1 MKSITTYCSR
11 VFIAGLFFLTTIPVF
26 SEESI
31 MYIPVAGYDYIAL
44 ESRSLQSP
52 SLGAIILGENFLLS
66 GIYKHSTFSEKAPTG
81 FPEDFHSID
90 TMLEVHSGRHQLLS
104 CFKTE
109 SDQPVSGGW
118 ATLQATAIYNYQIIQ
133 SEEFVF
139 RLGAGASLGDFGI
152 DMKDGGNWPLIPV
165 PFLGMEYNS
174 PIINAQ
180 FDFVTGPHLSVM
192 LFPQSRVRL
201 SGEGEI
207 NNFRDL
213 QDLIFTAAVHY
224 RFFPGE
230 DAAND
235 FAGVSAGF
243 SNNNLGFTP
252 GGSDEPYEFQY
263 YSLFTELDLS
273 LLKITGGYAF
283 NGQER
288 LGEDTLSETG
298 DGYFIS
304 LQAMYQF

>member
-1 MKSITTYCSR
+1 MRSISTYCSR
-11 VFIAGLFFLTTIPVF
+11 LFIAGLFFLKVIPVF

-31 MYIPVAGYDYIAL
+31 MYIPVAAYDYIAL
-44 ESRSLQSP
+44 ESRSLESP

-66 GIYKHSTFSEKAPTG
+66 ALYKQSTFSEEAPHDLA
-81 FPEDFHSID
+81 EDFHSID
-90 TMLEVHSGRHQLLS
+90 TMLEVHTGRHQLLG

-118 ATLQATAIYNYQIIQ
+118 ATLQATAIYNYQIIK
-133 SEEFVF
+133 SDEFVF

-165 PFLGMEYNS
+165 PFLGIEYNA
-174 PIINAQ
+174 PVLNAQ

-201 SGEGEI
+201 SGEAEI
-207 NNFRDL
+207 NNYRDL
-213 QDLIFTAAVHY
+213 QDLLFTAAVHY

-230 DAAND
+230 DSAND
-235 FAGVSAGF
+235 FAGVSAGI

-252 GGSDEPYEFQY
+252 GGSDESYEFQY
-263 YSLFTELDLS
+263 YSLYTELDLS

-283 NGQER
+283 NGQEHP
-288 LGEDTLSETG
+288 GDGSVSKTG